1 MVVMTMPGRSGDA
14 ASWTPVPPS
23 PERRA
28 AIDGSNTAPR
38 ESRPGPARVAI
49 QVRMGRAALIGI
61 GVLRLDGDWAP
72 MG

>member
-1 MVVMTMPGRSGDA
+1 MMGMAMPDRSGDA

-28 AIDGSNTAPR
+28 AMDGSNTAPR

-49 QVRMGRAALIGI
+49 QVRMGRAALNGI
-61 GVLRLDGDWAP
+61 GALRLDADWAP